1 MMENIIGLDFGGTS
15 VKIGVVTPQGELLK
29 RDMIP
34 VKSLT
39 DFDVLLS
46 PVLSWI
52 ENYLRENR
60 SVKIDAV
67 GIGTPGFIDKNT
79 NVLIA
84 GSENLPAIK
93 HHSIANIIEKK
104 FNIPAFADN
113 DATCAAAGELIFG
126 VGKDYSDFILIT
138 LGTGIGGGLVLNGRV
153 YRGFRGF
160 AGELGHVCVDPNGP
174 QCNCGGRGCFEQYSS
189 GPAMVREY
197 KRMIKNRGIDISEE
211 ITPKLI
217 FDRAK
222 DGEEVAL
229 LVVEEASHK
238 IAQVFGTLLNVLN
251 VEALVIGGGIS
262 KAGTIITDKVKKYL
276 PDFVWPELLKGVDVL
291 IAKLQNDAGVL
302 GAAAQA
308 IERLRNDI

>member
-1 MMENIIGLDFGGTS
+1 MENIIGLDFGGTS
-15 VKIGVVTPQGELLK
+15 VKVGVVTPDGNFLK
-29 RDMIP
+29 RDLIP
-34 VKSLT
+34 INSLT
-39 DFDVLLS
+39 DFDVVIS

-52 ENYLRENR
+52 ESYLKENHD
-60 SVKIDAV
+60 VKIDAV

-93 HHSIANIIEKK
+93 HHSIAKIIEER
-104 FNIPAFADN
+104 FGIPSFADN
-113 DATCAAAGELIFG
+113 DATCAAAGELVFG
-126 VGKDYSDFILIT
+126 AGKDYSDFILIT
-138 LGTGIGGGLVLNGRV
+138 LGTGIGGGLVLNGKV
-153 YRGFRGF
+153 YRGFKGF

-189 GPAMVREY
+189 GPAMVKEY
-197 KRMIKNRGIDISEE
+197 MRMIRNRGIEVSQE

-222 DGEEVAL
+222 IGEEIAL
-229 LVVEEASHK
+229 LVVEEACHK

-251 VEALVIGGGIS
+251 VKALIIGGGIS
-262 KAGTIITDKVKKYL
+262 RAGNIITDKVKKYL
-276 PDFVWPELLKGVDVL
+276 PDFVWPELLRGVDVL

-308 IERLRNDI
+308 IERLRDDI

>member
-1 MMENIIGLDFGGTS
+1 MKNIIGLDFGGTS
-15 VKIGVVTPQGELLK
+15 VKVGVVTPEGRLLK
-29 RDMIP
+29 KDLIP
-34 VKSLT
+34 INSLT
-39 DFDVLLS
+39 DFDAVIS

-52 ENYLRENR
+52 GDFLREN
-60 SVKIDAV
+60 SEIGIDAV
-67 GIGTPGFIDKNT
+67 GIGTPGFIDKKT
-79 NVLIA
+79 NILIA

-93 HHSIANIIEKK
+93 SHSIAGVIEEK
-104 FNIPAFADN
+104 FGIPSFADN

-126 VGKDYSDFILIT
+126 VGREYSDFIMIT
-138 LGTGIGGGLVLNGRV
+138 LGTGIGGGLVLNGKV

-197 KRMIKNRGIDISEE
+197 KRMINNRGIEISEE

-222 DGEEVAL
+222 GGEEVAL
-229 LVVEEASHK
+229 LVVEEACHK

-251 VEALVIGGGIS
+251 VRALVIGGGIS
-262 KAGTIITDKVKKYL
+262 KAGSIITDKVKKYL
-276 PDFVWPELLKGVDVL
+276 PDFVWPELLRGVDVV